1 MLKHGMTDLTIVF
14 VYTMR
19 PQMAREAPRAC
30 TGIGNPT
37 VLSLSASPMAATRA
51 RASYGMKASTEPR
64 GRHHVGPFAQ
74 PCPRYSE
81 VGDVATKTA
90 RGAGSR

>member
-1 MLKHGMTDLTIVF
+1 MAALTLTF

-37 VLSLSASPMAATRA
+37 VSSLSASPMAATRA
-51 RASYGMKASTEPR
+51 RASYGMNGKQARSLAGGITS
-64 GRHHVGPFAQ
+64 GRLRSLAPDAVRLA
-74 PCPRYSE
+74 
-81 VGDVATKTA
+81 A
-90 RGAGSR
+90 